1 MAVTPL
7 SANAPQTTPSTV
19 DDQIQPNAT
28 DQSTP
33 MAPPLAQP
41 TSAPTGV
48 PSTASQ
54 VPVQPTAP
62 KAPVATQTAPPRK
75 ALFDRILQSMTGGP
89 SYVTDPHTGTTS
101 EVPMTRATLSRH
113 ILAGALTGII
123 AGAQAGATAPA
134 GPAGTMGP
142 ANAAALGAG
151 FGATNAKMQEMRNAP
166 QAAIDADT
174 LRKQRAMQNNL
185 FELQNQVALSKLNE
199 EKWEQTEDHYNKSK
213 DIFQPVLQDW
223 ERSDND
229 RVAGEPSLFVE
240 GARGI
245 GHEQAMKMMEGHQG
259 EYMAIQDGNTT
270 QDINGRTAHVPTYS
284 LVRNSGTVNVSRKS
298 MEALAPYNKDIAT
311 LLAKSSTENLPLPA
325 TQLMHIEKD
334 AHQGLIAEQFVN
346 DIRAAYDESHEGE
359 KDYKPLG
366 KVKDFSTMYRD
377 NPALHTQVD
386 QMMSELGSY
395 GTHSPVSALDDIMSG
410 GKGSAIVSALGID
423 RNKLSDFVQQRK
435 ADIAEQASLAKGAAQ
450 IKIQE
455 LKTANRPLTPNIAA
469 TIMADPNAAPTDK
482 ARAGAFQQ
490 VLQKQKE
497 QQETTARAIKT
508 GSVEEAGRMLYDGT
522 LTLSQLKARSTDNK
536 FIIDVTNRAQQL
548 ATGSGEND
556 WTPQVREAQFKTAQ
570 GPQNVAFFGSANSL
584 LTPKTG
590 TLDLLQ
596 DAYNDLGNGQLPIF
610 NKWED
615 VLAYQAGLE
624 KSGSAMARFGQL
636 AVGAAD
642 DYAKVMGGGVG
653 TDQSRL
659 QVLNSL
665 TNKHNP
671 KEMAGAIA
679 GAKQAVS
686 SQTSERIGTNP
697 VLQNLYGYNVPDN
710 AKRIKA
716 LRPQAQN
723 APAAAHPPAGA
734 VGTQQF
740 DDGKGNVAEYY
751 VDASGKP
758 LGRK

>member
-1 MAVTPL
+1 MVADPKTGIM
-7 SANAPQTTPSTV
+7 SEA
-19 DDQIQPNAT
+19 
-28 DQSTP
+28 
-33 MAPPLAQP
+33 P
-41 TSAPTGV
+41 TS
-48 PSTASQ
+48 
-54 VPVQPTAP
+54 
-62 KAPVATQTAPPRK
+62 R
-75 ALFDRILQSMTGGP
+75 
-89 SYVTDPHTGTTS
+89 TTITKS
-101 EVPMTRATLSRH
+101 
-113 ILAGALTGII
+113 ILAGAIHGILAPV
-123 AGAQAGATAPA
+123 AGESAIGSAGSRAP
-134 GPAGTMGP
+134 G
-142 ANAAALGAG
+142 NLAALEGG
-151 FGATNAKMQEMRNAP
+151 FSATQAKMAEMRNAP
-166 QAAIDADT
+166 QARLDAQT
-174 LRKQRAMQNNL
+174 LAKQRAMQNNL
-185 FELQNQVALSKLNE
+185 FELQNQVAISKLNDE
-199 EKWEQTEDHYNKSK
+199 NWEQTEDHYNKSK

-223 ERSDND
+223 ERSDAD

-311 LLAKSSTENLPLPA
+311 LLAKSSTENLPMSA

-346 DIRAAYDESHEGE
+346 DIRSAYDESHEDE

-377 NPALHTQVD
+377 NPALHAQVD

-423 RNKLSDFVQQRK
+423 RNKLSDFVQEKK
-435 ADIAEQASLAKGAAQ
+435 ADIAEKASLAKGAAQ

-455 LKTANRPLTPNIAA
+455 LKTTNRPLTPNIAA
-469 TIMADPNAAPTDK
+469 TILADPNSAPTDK
-482 ARAGAFQQ
+482 ARASAFQD
-490 VLQKQKE
+490 VLQKQN
-497 QQETTARAIKT
+497 QQKVEITRAVKT
-508 GSVEEAGRMLYDGT
+508 GNVEDAARMIYDGT
-522 LTLSQLKARSTDNK
+522 LTLSELKARSTDNK
-536 FIIDVTNRAQQL
+536 FIVDVTNRAQQM
-548 ATGSGEND
+548 AKVTGEND
-556 WTPQVREAQFKTAQ
+556 WTPQSREAQFKAAQ

-596 DAYNDLGNGQLPIF
+596 DAYNDLGNGQFPIF

-716 LRPQAQN
+716 LRPQAQGPAVH
-723 APAAAHPPAGA
+723 APQGA